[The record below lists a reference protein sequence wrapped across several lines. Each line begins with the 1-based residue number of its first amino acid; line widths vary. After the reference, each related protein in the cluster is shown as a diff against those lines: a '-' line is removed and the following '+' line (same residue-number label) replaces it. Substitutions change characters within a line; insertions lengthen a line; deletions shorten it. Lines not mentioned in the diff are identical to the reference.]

1 MKRFKGTC
9 KKSLIVLLFSLVCVL
24 ITTPI
29 ASAAPCPFPSQNV
42 CKNARILDE
51 PHRSTKFTASNT
63 SRLLCDSGMPDGWY
77 RFKSNG
83 IDVAMPTTCIETDHC
98 GTITPIWFKGILPST
113 QQGAVEG
120 KGCINRGKEDYL
132 LFAYGGTKCCHE
144 ELQICA
150 KNCNGFYVYRLT
162 RSPGCSISYCAGNQT
177 ACAYGKIGQ
186 NCAFDLYP
194 KMTSQPVLETPKCE
208 NGNLQFRCLIPFDSQ
223 DNKAN
228 FNVTWMVDGKPI
240 IDFRTH
246 QPIIQTL
253 TNGQRIAT
261 LNAYKLAR
269 NMGKRLQCSVR
280 SYYLPMNVN
289 SGALASHGIFTGISA
304 EPPSITTS
312 ENGTPQE
319 ITLKTSIPHCA
330 PMGSKPSC
338 DFAVEIKGRDNF
350 TNDFSTAGC
359 SYPFIYNPINHKCEA
374 KIKIVATRDFVKD
387 GDKTHTLSFQ
397 PIETAQNKHPS
408 LQNIMWMK
416 HQISPVQV
424 HTIDKKKGI
433 CRAVTDPHITS
444 IAGKSVQSYNIG
456 VSELYRTKASCTSIR
471 PLKIHIQSNKAC
483 YAHRKGAC
491 ICGIV
496 AQEGNDIVE
505 VNGCTQRKNVY
516 YVSKYKRLVD
526 GTTFHTD
533 TGGKK
538 FYINFP
544 SGARL
549 TVTSNDKYQMF
560 SPVTLDIPSDHK
572 GCAEGQC
579 GSFDGK
585 YIDRN
590 GNNWANSTS
599 ALNNGIFSKSWFIPS
614 PQSLFDKKPSSIN
627 PKYRI
632 DQHEFC
638 QCVQNTTS
646 CTGSANNPLKHVFN
660 GKKGIPITNKK
671 NPRRRRSEPAKI
683 TNYLRKRSLP
693 TWPTATGKTLS
704 YATELCKNSF
714 QKASLYPYCKV
725 NVDGYSAMI
734 ESCTEDIRI
743 TDSLNFLDNYVSV
756 YNEACQITIAGDTKY
771 YVVGTN
777 GHLVLPDYVTS
788 HVCPNECSMRGR
800 CHQGQCLCNSG
811 YHGPDCAVKVGSVPF
826 IHFIYG
832 DDNVDGLCDI
842 RQENCLTSFI
852 VADNIM
858 FSSSLLCRVQYLTM
872 ENTTLV
878 DDKIKGHFMV
888 EGIFTSFNELE
899 CSLPLSDVSKGALV
913 GGFRISITTDGL
925 HYSNEDTLI
934 IYDSLCQE
942 CNAGGDCKLKPN
954 TCEIDGQCRQKG
966 EQNSE
971 HQICE
976 PSVNQLKWTTDQRV
990 NEIDHFTATLTG
1002 CMCVDDP
1009 GSFTCACCQNAGC
1022 PCASLSPHQC
1032 VDCRHQ
1038 DKCGKYPEIFNI

>member
-1 MKRFKGTC
+1 
-9 KKSLIVLLFSLVCVL
+9 
-24 ITTPI
+24 
-29 ASAAPCPFPSQNV
+29 
-42 CKNARILDE
+42 
-51 PHRSTKFTASNT
+51 
-63 SRLLCDSGMPDGWY
+63 MPDGWY

-98 GTITPIWFKGILPST
+98 GTITPIWFKGILPSI

-120 KGCINRGKEDYL
+120 KGCINRGRRTICF
-132 LFAYGGTKCCHE
+132 FAYGGTKCCHE

-150 KNCNGFYVYRLT
+150 KNCNGYYVYRLT
-162 RSPGCSISYCAGNQT
+162 RSPGCSISYCA
-177 ACAYGKIGQ
+177 
-186 NCAFDLYP
+186 DLYP

-269 NMGKRLQCSVR
+269 NMGKR
-280 SYYLPMNVN
+280 
-289 SGALASHGIFTGISA
+289 A

-338 DFAVEIKGRDNF
+338 DFAVEIKGKDNF

-387 GDKTHTLSFQ
+387 GDKTHTLSFK

-424 HTIDKKKGI
+424 HTIDKEKGV
-433 CRAVTDPHITS
+433 CTVGRS
-444 IAGKSVQSYNIG
+444 SYK
-456 VSELYRTKASCTSIR
+456 EYCW
-471 PLKIHIQSNKAC
+471 KIHIQSNKAC

-505 VNGCTQRKNVY
+505 VNGCTQRQNVY
-516 YVSKYKRLVD
+516 YVSKFKRLVD

-549 TVTSNDKYQMF
+549 TVTSNDQNQML
-560 SPVTLDIPSDHK
+560 SPVILDIPSDHK

-590 GNNWANSTS
+590 GNNWANSTG
-599 ALNNGIFSKSWFIPS
+599 ALHNGIFSKSWFIPS

-627 PKYRI
+627 PKYRM

-683 TNYLRKRSLP
+683 TDYLRKRSLP

-725 NVDGYSAMI
+725 NVDGYTAMI
-734 ESCTEDIRI
+734 ESCTEDIKI

-756 YNEACQITIAGDTKY
+756 YNDACQITIAGDTKY

-788 HVCPNECSMRGR
+788 DVCPNECSMRGR

-842 RQENCLTSFI
+842 RQENCLTSYI

-872 ENTTLV
+872 ENKTLI

-899 CSLPLSDVSKGALV
+899 CSLPLSDVSK
-913 GGFRISITTDGL
+913 
-925 HYSNEDTLI
+925 
-934 IYDSLCQE
+934 
-942 CNAGGDCKLKPN
+942 
-954 TCEIDGQCRQKG
+954 
-966 EQNSE
+966 
-971 HQICE
+971 
-976 PSVNQLKWTTDQRV
+976 
-990 NEIDHFTATLTG
+990 EIDHFTATLTG

-1038 DKCGKYPEIFNI
+1038 DECGKYPEIFNI